1 MQFIVLSLG
10 NETIQWG
17 KGEERGMEERSKKW
31 KELAYNAHISGGE
44 DVKCEADRQ

>member
-17 KGEERGMEERSKKW
+17 KGRGERDRGKKQ
-31 KELAYNAHISGGE
+31 KRRELDYNAHISGGE
-44 DVKCEADRQ
+44 DLKSEADRQ